1 MHKSMLSII
10 IVTYNTDQL
19 LSECLSS
26 LASHDLAGQY
36 DVVVIN
42 NGVALEAESLGDL
55 DLSVRIVNR
64 PRNIGYGAALNQG
77 ARLTRSE
84 LLLFLNADTRL
95 PAGSLTPLVERL
107 QDDPG
112 VGVVAPRL
120 RYPDGRLQFSCRR
133 GYSAES
139 ILGRR
144 SPFGSFPMLEPALRE
159 HLMLDEDHEQ
169 TLYPD
174 WVQGSCLMMRRDV
187 FSMLSGFD
195 ERFFLY
201 FEDYDLCNRVRARG
215 LSVVYDPQAEVI
227 HHYARLSRRP
237 VLGGAWWLHLA
248 SALRYYAKAR
258 TLRAVRAA

>member
-55 DLSVRIVNR
+55 DLCVRIVNR

-95 PAGSLTPLVERL
+95 PAGSLAPLVARL

-120 RYPDGRLQFSCRR
+120 RYPVSTALKKR
-133 GYSAES
+133 A
-139 ILGRR
+139 I
-144 SPFGSFPMLEPALRE
+144 PA
-159 HLMLDEDHEQ
+159 
-169 TLYPD
+169 
-174 WVQGSCLMMRRDV
+174 
-187 FSMLSGFD
+187 F
-195 ERFFLY
+195 
-201 FEDYDLCNRVRARG
+201 
-215 LSVVYDPQAEVI
+215 
-227 HHYARLSRRP
+227 
-237 VLGGAWWLHLA
+237 
-248 SALRYYAKAR
+248 
-258 TLRAVRAA
+258 